1 MDAKHKNCM
10 EVRRVGPDLLGQG
23 LAGEG
28 VVDSEK
34 FKNTQGQTSLV
45 VQWLRLHAPT
55 AAGAGS
61 ISDWGSKKKQKTK
74 NKTQK
79 RNPKPKQREHTQ
91 GLKIAEM

>member
-61 ISDWGSKKKQKTK
+61 ISDWGSKKNKKQKTK
-74 NKTQK
+74 PRKETQNQNKENTHK
-79 RNPKPKQREHTQ
+79 V
-91 GLKIAEM
+91 LK

>member
-61 ISDWGSKKKQKTK
+61 ISDWGSKKNKKQNPEKKPKTK
-74 NKTQK
+74 TK
-79 RNPKPKQREHTQ
+79 RTHTRS
-91 GLKIAEM
+91 